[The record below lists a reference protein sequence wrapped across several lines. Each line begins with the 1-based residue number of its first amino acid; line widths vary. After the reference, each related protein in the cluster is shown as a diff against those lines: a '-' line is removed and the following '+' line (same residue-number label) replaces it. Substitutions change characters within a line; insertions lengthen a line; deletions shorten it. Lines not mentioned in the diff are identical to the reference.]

1 MNKGQLIDEV
11 AAELGATKAAAGR
24 ATTAVI
30 KSITDGIKRDNAVTI
45 SGFGTF
51 TRKDRPARTVRN
63 PATGEP
69 LHIKPSRTV
78 NFKPS
83 QGLKDTI

>member
-1 MNKGQLIDEV
+1 VNKGQLIEEV
-11 AAELGATKAAAGR
+11 AAQLGATKAAASR
-24 ATTAVI
+24 ATMAVI
-30 KSITDGIKRDNAVTI
+30 RSITGGIKRDNAVTI

-83 QGLKDTI
+83 QALKKTV